1 MPSST
6 PTLSV
11 KDRICELLGLRSMS
25 TNELAHELKISRRK
39 TYEHCRK
46 LATEGMIAFE
56 LTSEKGVFYCLDD
69 ECYTAVPFDEMCRK
83 EGHRLRG
90 VPNRQYTWRL
100 VQQ

>member
-1 MPSST
+1 MTST
-6 PTLSV
+6 PMLSV
-11 KDRICELLGLRSMS
+11 KDRICNLLRRRSMS

-39 TYEHCRK
+39 TYEHCRE
-46 LATEGMIAFE
+46 LATAGTIASE

-90 VPNRQYTWRL
+90 VPNRQCTWRL
-100 VQQ
+100 VQE